1 MKFNKRIPVTLGFL
15 ACFILVAAAAN
26 ISRNAIMAGKA
37 GSDGRK
43 VIVIDAGH
51 GGLDSGC
58 VGVNGVLE
66 KDINLSIAQNLE
78 QLLTLSGF
86 DVVLTR
92 DEDISIYDNGVEGIR
107 NQKISD
113 MENRLDIVK
122 SYPDS
127 MFFSIHQNQYTQ
139 PEYFGAQMFYTTN
152 NAGNFKLAQIMQRNF
167 AALQEGNDR
176 EIKLMDSGLYLFK
189 ETTQPAL
196 LIECGFLS
204 NEKDAANLSD
214 SEYQKKVAFTIY
226 KGIMEFLS
234 TVKPQESTTT
244 EEVTANGEIQNGI
257 YLQ

>member
-1 MKFNKRIPVTLGFL
+1 M
-15 ACFILVAAAAN
+15 
-26 ISRNAIMAGKA
+26 
-37 GSDGRK
+37 
-43 VIVIDAGH
+43 
-51 GGLDSGC
+51 
-58 VGVNGVLE
+58 
-66 KDINLSIAQNLE
+66 
-78 QLLTLSGF
+78 
-86 DVVLTR
+86 
-92 DEDISIYDNGVEGIR
+92 
-107 NQKISD
+107 
-113 MENRLDIVK
+113 K

-189 ETTQPAL
+189 ETPQPAL

-244 EEVTANGEIQNGI
+244 EEVTTNGEIQNGI